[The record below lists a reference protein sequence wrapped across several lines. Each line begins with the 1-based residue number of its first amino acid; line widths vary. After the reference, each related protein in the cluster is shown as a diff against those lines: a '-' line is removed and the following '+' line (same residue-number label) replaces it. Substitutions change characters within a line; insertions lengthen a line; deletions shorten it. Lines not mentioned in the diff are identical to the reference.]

1 MKKKFISALLC
12 VAMTASLVVGCGSKA
27 DDKKESSDGKTTL
40 TFWCHENEP
49 WVKSYK
55 KVAEKF
61 EKENP
66 DYKVVV
72 KDYPYKVYNDKIQTA
87 LTSKTA
93 GPDIIAVWGGNAPAF
108 IESDSLSEVPE
119 SLAKE
124 LDEDY
129 LAPTTGIYKKEGT
142 YYGVPMEFNLEY
154 GGMIVNKK
162 LFDKAGIAYP
172 KTWDELRSVSK
183 QVSKMNGDVSEMKG
197 FEMIDTDALICNYLA
212 MILQQGGQYLE
223 EDDSINFATPEG
235 IKAMNEIVSMVK
247 DGECDLENLT
257 AGEYCYNDVYKDKGY
272 MSSVG
277 SWAIGE
283 GTDTYSLT
291 YGKDFEYV
299 QVPQY
304 GEKMAFAS
312 ETGWGLMVP
321 KNSANQ
327 DMAWK
332 FIEFFSNPDN
342 LVEHNIA
349 CNQLPPRKSLL
360 DSEKYKEAMPNIS
373 FLLDILPDG
382 QWMGPYNTSDMRDIF
397 KEMFA
402 PPVPRITSLKDSYKV
417 VFARSG
423 VTVLWTPA
431 AGTLLELGE
440 KHQIPMAGGCRAG
453 QCECCA
459 VRVIEGAIGSFTQ
472 QTVSDDGLCLACQSV
487 PASDIVID
495 A

>member
-12 VAMTASLVVGCGSKA
+12 VAMTASLVVGCGSK
-27 DDKKESSDGKTTL
+27 SD
-40 TFWCHENEP
+40 
-49 WVKSYK
+49 
-55 KVAEKF
+55 

-257 AGEYCYNDVYKDKGY
+257 AGE
-272 MSSVG
+272 
-277 SWAIGE
+277 I
-283 GTDTYSLT
+283 LT
-291 YGKDFEYV
+291 
-299 QVPQY
+299 
-304 GEKMAFAS
+304 A
-312 ETGWGLMVP
+312 LHMVKISNMCRFLSMVRRWP
-321 KNSANQ
+321 LHQKQ
-327 DMAWK
+327 DG
-332 FIEFFSNPDN
+332 D
-342 LVEHNIA
+342 
-349 CNQLPPRKSLL
+349 
-360 DSEKYKEAMPNIS
+360 
-373 FLLDILPDG
+373 
-382 QWMGPYNTSDMRDIF
+382 
-397 KEMFA
+397 
-402 PPVPRITSLKDSYKV
+402 
-417 VFARSG
+417 
-423 VTVLWTPA
+423 
-431 AGTLLELGE
+431 
-440 KHQIPMAGGCRAG
+440 
-453 QCECCA
+453 
-459 VRVIEGAIGSFTQ
+459 
-472 QTVSDDGLCLACQSV
+472 
-487 PASDIVID
+487 
-495 A
+495 